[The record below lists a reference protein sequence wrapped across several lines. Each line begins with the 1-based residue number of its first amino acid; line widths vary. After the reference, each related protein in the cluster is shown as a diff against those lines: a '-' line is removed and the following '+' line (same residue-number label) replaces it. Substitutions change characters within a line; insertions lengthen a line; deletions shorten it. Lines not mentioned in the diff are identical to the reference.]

1 MTDLIIPILGSAVAA
16 FWVIRTLR
24 EWLTASDWFWP
35 VLLLVASVSFIVL
48 WVGTS
53 HWYAAFAVAG
63 LAHLLQQLDDILLVK
78 GDELRTRVMTR
89 RR

>member
-1 MTDLIIPILGSAVAA
+1 MISLIVPIIGSAVAA

-24 EWLTASDWFWP
+24 EWLTASEWFWP
-35 VLLLVASVSFIVL
+35 VLLLVASIAFIVL
-48 WVGTS
+48 WVGVG

-63 LAHLLQQLDDILLVK
+63 LAHLLQQIDDLLLVK
-78 GDELRTRVMTR
+78 GDDIRTRVVTR